1 MMQKLWGDNFFDA
14 GAKKWKKQNLGE
26 DGSKLKRAYCQF
38 VLDPIVKVFSACMA
52 GKKDNIAKM
61 LKALGVV
68 LKHEEMELEQKKL
81 IKSVMQKWMN
91 AADALLEMMV
101 LHLPSPKTSQK

>member
-1 MMQKLWGDNFFDA
+1 
-14 GAKKWKKQNLGE
+14 
-26 DGSKLKRAYCQF
+26 
-38 VLDPIVKVFSACMA
+38 MA

-61 LKALGVV
+61 LKALGIK
-68 LKHEEMELEQKKL
+68 LKTEEMELENKKL

-101 LHLPSPKTSQK
+101 IHLPSPKVSQR

>member
-1 MMQKLWGDNFFDA
+1 
-14 GAKKWKKQNLGE
+14 
-26 DGSKLKRAYCQF
+26 
-38 VLDPIVKVFSACMA
+38 MA

-61 LKALGVV
+61 LKALGIQ

-101 LHLPSPKTSQK
+101 LHLPSPKVSQR

>member
-1 MMQKLWGDNFFDA
+1 
-14 GAKKWKKQNLGE
+14 
-26 DGSKLKRAYCQF
+26 
-38 VLDPIVKVFSACMA
+38 MA

-61 LKALGVV
+61 LKALGIQ